1 MEDTTKIAESELSE
15 LNKKLDNARK
25 VMAYLREGNIGD
37 KELLDFV
44 LYLIEESKNNIPSI
58 YKKIKEVVE

>member
-1 MEDTTKIAESELSE
+1 MKDATEATKLE

-25 VMAYLREGNIGD
+25 IMTYLRKGNIGD

>member
-1 MEDTTKIAESELSE
+1 MEDTTEATKLE

-25 VMAYLREGNIGD
+25 VMTYLREGNIGD

>member
-1 MEDTTKIAESELSE
+1 MKDATEATKLE

>member
-1 MEDTTKIAESELSE
+1 MEDITKIAESELSE

>member
-1 MEDTTKIAESELSE
+1 MEDTTEATKLE

-25 VMAYLREGNIGD
+25 VMTYLREGNIGD

-58 YKKIKEVVE
+58 YKKIKEAVK